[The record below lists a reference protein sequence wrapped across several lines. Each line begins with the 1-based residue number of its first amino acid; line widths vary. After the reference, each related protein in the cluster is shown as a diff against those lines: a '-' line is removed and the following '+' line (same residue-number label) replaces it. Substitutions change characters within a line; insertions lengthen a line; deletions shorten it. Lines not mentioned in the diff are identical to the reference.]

1 MEDGSDDNME
11 EIIVIRAVNPDENV
25 FQTIMDALHGKPV
38 QMIETT
44 SSMLSFGDVRIY
56 PAYHRVL
63 KAREEIHLNH
73 DEYFMLYCLAKS
85 PGRVFT
91 RDQLYAAAW
100 DTEQHLGSNT
110 AENMICRLRRKLEPD
125 LRHPQYIKTVIGTG
139 YKLVIPEKPVK
150 EF

>member
-1 MEDGSDDNME
+1 ME

-110 AENMICRLRRKLEPD
+110 AENTICRFRRKLEPD

-139 YKLVIPEKPVK
+139 SKLVIPEKPVK